1 MSWSFLQ
8 GFWRLTFGRLLQTLA
23 CKFALGIMMVQGF
36 LKSTILNS
44 AARLM
49 EYHLLR
55 EAENNMRTWFAKV
68 PTEANIADYP
78 SKNMPHDLLEQRLDE
93 SAAPAIWFENLVNIL
108 ELGPARQMGECRQ
121 PGPT

>member
-1 MSWSFLQ
+1 
-8 GFWRLTFGRLLQTLA
+8 LTFGRLLQTLA

>member
-1 MSWSFLQ
+1 
-8 GFWRLTFGRLLQTLA
+8 
-23 CKFALGIMMVQGF
+23 MMVQGF
-36 LKSTILNS
+36 LKSVVRASTILNS

-55 EAENNMRTWFAKV
+55 EAENNMRTWFARV

-78 SKNMPHDLLEQRLDE
+78 SRNMPHDLLEQRLDE
-93 SAAPAIWFENLVNIL
+93 SAAASIWFESLVNIL

>member
-1 MSWSFLQ
+1 
-8 GFWRLTFGRLLQTLA
+8 
-23 CKFALGIMMVQGF
+23 
-36 LKSTILNS
+36 
-44 AARLM
+44 M

-121 PGPT
+121 PGPTWQKGIRFACPHVANSWDQTMQLILIIKLSWR